1 MRSRGALVFALCAAT
16 LSACSIL
23 PAGSPT
29 VRELSLTPEE
39 RRKLDVELFDVDEK
53 VAAFLSQSRD
63 QTLTDTFTRRAGAP
77 AAVIGTGDVLQISVW
92 EPGGSGLFGPPG
104 VSTGVATPGG
114 ALQPG
119 ARQATLQPLIVEKD
133 GFITVPF
140 GGRVPVAGVTVEQAR
155 LRIEEKL
162 RANAIQPQVMLTLA
176 AQSSHTAVVG
186 GEVTRAGIVQ
196 LSPRGDRVLDVIANA
211 GGAKYPVYE
220 TVVRIRRKNDTAD
233 VSLKAILDDP
243 AENIYVQ
250 RGDSIYLVREP
261 RTFTA
266 FGATGKSGH
275 YPFDADQLLL
285 TEAVAKAGGLVDNQ
299 ADLSGVLLFRY
310 ETGRRLAKLDP
321 KYENDDL
328 NKIYPTVYK
337 IDWRTAR
344 GILYARKIRLRDKD
358 TVLIANAEATQGLK
372 LLNLLKG
379 VTTLVS
385 DFKSTSSSS
394 SK

>member
-1 MRSRGALVFALCAAT
+1 MRLRWGVFCALSAAA
-16 LSACSIL
+16 LSACSTL

-29 VRELSLTPEE
+29 VRELSLTAEE
-39 RRKLDVELFDVDEK
+39 RRNLDVELFDVDEK
-53 VAAFLSQSRD
+53 VAAFLAQSRD
-63 QTLTDTFTRRAGAP
+63 QTLTDTFARRAGAP

-104 VSTGVATPGG
+104 VSSASTPGG

-119 ARQATLQPLIVEKD
+119 ARQATLQPLVVESD
-133 GFITVPF
+133 GFVTIPF
-140 GGRVPVAGVTVEQAR
+140 AGRVPVSGVSVEQAR

-176 AQSSHTAVVG
+176 AQSSHSAVVG
-186 GEVTRAGIVQ
+186 GEVLRAGNVQ
-196 LSPRGDRVLDVIANA
+196 LSARGDRILDVIANA

-220 TVVRIRRKNDTAD
+220 TVVRIRRGKQSAD
-233 VSLKAILDDP
+233 VALKAILDDP
-243 AENIYVQ
+243 TENIYVQ

-285 TEAVAKAGGLVDNQ
+285 TEAVAKAGGLIDNQ

-321 KYENDDL
+321 KYEHDDL

-344 GILYARKIRLRDKD
+344 GILFARKIRLRDKD

-385 DFKSTSSSS
+385 DFKSSSSTSS
-394 SK
+394 K

>member
-1 MRSRGALVFALCAAT
+1 MRLRWGLLCAYSVVA
-16 LSACSIL
+16 LSACSTL

-29 VRELSLTPEE
+29 VRELSLTAEE
-39 RRKLDVELFDVDEK
+39 RRKLDVELFDVDET
-53 VAAFLSQSRD
+53 VAAFLAQSRD
-63 QTLTDTFTRRAGAP
+63 PTLSDTFTRRAGAP
-77 AAVIGTGDVLQISVW
+77 AAVIGTGDVLQISIW

-104 VSTGVATPGG
+104 VSTAVAGG
-114 ALQPG
+114 TSQPA
-119 ARQATLQPLIVEKD
+119 ARQATLQPLVVESD
-133 GFITVPF
+133 GFVTIPF
-140 GGRVPVAGVTVEQAR
+140 AGRVPVSGVSVEQAR

-176 AQSSHTAVVG
+176 AQSSHSAVVG
-186 GEVTRAGIVQ
+186 GEVLRAGHIQ
-196 LSPRGDRVLDVIANA
+196 LSPRGDRILDVIANA

-275 YPFDADQLLL
+275 YSFDAAQLLL

-310 ETGRRLAKLDP
+310 ETGRRLAKLDA
-321 KYENDDL
+321 KYAHDPD
-328 NKIYPTVYK
+328 KVYPTVYK
-337 IDWRTAR
+337 LDWRTAR
-344 GILYARKIRLRDKD
+344 GILFARKIRLRDKD

-372 LLNLLKG
+372 LLQLLKG
-379 VTTLVS
+379 VTSLVT
-385 DFKSTSSSS
+385 DLKPSSSS
-394 SK
+394 SSN